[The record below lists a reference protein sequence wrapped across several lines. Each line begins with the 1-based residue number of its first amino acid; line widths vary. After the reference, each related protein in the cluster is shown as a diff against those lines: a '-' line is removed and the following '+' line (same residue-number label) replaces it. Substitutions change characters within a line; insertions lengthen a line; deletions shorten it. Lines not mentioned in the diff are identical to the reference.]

1 MSMDYDA
8 LVIGGG
14 IAGMECALN
23 LGDMGYS
30 VLLVEK
36 EASLGGKM
44 VLLSKVFPTLDCAS
58 CIATPKTAA
67 AFHHPRISLRAY
79 SEVKEIRRGE
89 DGRLGVRILK
99 KPTFVLPAKCTG
111 CQECELA
118 CTVALPDQ
126 FNEGL
131 VARRAAYIPFSQA
144 VPKKALIDRAGTSP
158 CTFHCPAGI
167 KAHGYISLVRGGRAE
182 EAYQL
187 IMEDSPLVGSLGR
200 ACYAPCEREC
210 TRGEL
215 EGPLAIRR
223 IKRFVADTHF
233 RLHPEARPAAAPEK
247 KDKKVAVV
255 GGGPAGLSAAYFL
268 AKKGYGVTVFE
279 KEREAGGM
287 LTTAI
292 PAFRL
297 PKDVVRKDIEEITSL
312 GVEIRTGVEIRDIK
326 ALRAQ
331 GYQAVFLA
339 LGTTQSTRMG
349 IEGEDLENIHPC
361 MTYLKRA
368 NFGEELDFAGK
379 TVLLVGGGNVCLD
392 VARIAPRLGA
402 KKVIIQYRRSRAE
415 MPAFDWEVRAAEE
428 EGVEFQYLCAPVRF
442 IGRDGK
448 VAEVE
453 SIKMKLGEPDSS
465 GRRRP
470 APIKGSEFRTAV
482 DHVVM
487 AIGLSPETA
496 PFKGELNLDRWE
508 RIQADPETLQT
519 SLPDVFAGGDVVTG
533 PSLIVN
539 AIGQGKRAAFYIDHY
554 LEGRDL
560 KGVAFGTPM
569 PVVDKKE
576 VIARQKTHSR
586 LEPVE
591 NRGLGPA
598 ERIEDFREIEMP
610 LSEEEAIAAASR
622 CLDCGLC
629 SECRRCVAA
638 CPAEAIDF
646 SMREEEESLTVSS
659 VVLSTGY
666 RLFEPERKAEYGAG
680 AFPNLITSMQ
690 MDRLL
695 APTRPFNT
703 ILRPSD
709 GKVPENVA
717 YVLCAGSR
725 DHTADNPICSQVCCM
740 YSIKQ
745 AQLLMGALPLADI
758 TLYYIDIRAF
768 GKGFEEFFQ
777 QAKAMGTAFVKG
789 KIGKITETDSGN
801 LVVRYED
808 VDDGG
813 LVKEIEHDLVV
824 LSLGLLPNEGAARLF
839 PDEVLLS
846 DDFKFVRQTDEDLSP
861 GRTSL
866 EGVFVAGTAS
876 GPMDI
881 PDSVLHAGAAAVQ
894 AAAHIERSRK
904 KR

>member
-1 MSMDYDA
+1 MDYDA
-8 LVIGGG
+8 LVVGGG

-58 CIATPKTAA
+58 CISTPKTAA

-79 SEVKEIRRGE
+79 SEVREIRRRD
-89 DGRLGVRILK
+89 DGRFLVRILR
-99 KPTFVLPAKCTG
+99 KPTFVSPAKCTG

-126 FNEGL
+126 FNEAL
-131 VARRAAYIPFSQA
+131 VARRAAYIPFPQA

-167 KAHGYISLVRGGRAE
+167 KAHGYISLVRSGRYE
-182 EAYQL
+182 ESYRL

-223 IKRFVADTHF
+223 IKRFIADTHF
-233 RLHPEARPAAAPEK
+233 REHPDNLPAAAPEK
-247 KDKKVAVV
+247 KDKRVGIV

-268 AKKGYGVTVFE
+268 ARKGYGVTIFE
-279 KEREAGGM
+279 REREAGGM

-297 PKDVVRKDIEEITSL
+297 PKDVVRRDIEEITSL
-312 GVEIRTGVEIRDIK
+312 GVEIRTGAEIRDLES
-326 ALRAQ
+326 LRKQ
-331 GYQAVFLA
+331 GYQAIFLG
-339 LGTTQSTRMG
+339 LGTTQSMKMG
-349 IEGEDLENIHPC
+349 VEGEDLENIHPC

-368 NFGEELDFAGK
+368 NFGEEMDFAGK

-392 VARIAPRLGA
+392 VARLAPRLGA
-402 KKVIIQYRRSRAE
+402 RKVVIQYRRSRAE
-415 MPAFDWEVRAAEE
+415 MPAFDWEIKAAEE
-428 EGVEFQYLCAPVRF
+428 EGIEFQYLCAPVRF
-442 IGRDGK
+442 IGREGR

-453 SIKMKLGEPDSS
+453 SIRMKLGEPDAS

-470 APIKGSEFRTAV
+470 VPIKGSEFRTAV
-482 DHVVM
+482 DHVVVS
-487 AIGLSPETA
+487 IGLTPETGL
-496 PFKGELNLDRWE
+496 FKGELELEKNGTIRV
-508 RIQADPETLQT
+508 DPETLQT
-519 SLPDVFAGGDVVTG
+519 SLADVFAGGDVVTG

-539 AIGQGKRAAFYIDHY
+539 AIGQGKRAAFYIDRY
-554 LEGRDL
+554 LSGQDL
-560 KGVAFGTPM
+560 KAVPFETPM
-569 PVVDKKE
+569 AVVDKKE
-576 VIARQKTHSR
+576 VIGRQKAYSR

-591 NRGLGPA
+591 TRGLDPSDWA
-598 ERIEDFREIEMP
+598 RDFREIEWP
-610 LSEEEAIAAASR
+610 LSEEEARAGASR

-638 CPAEAIDF
+638 CPADAIDF
-646 SMREEEESLTVSS
+646 SMRAEEESLTVSS
-659 VVLSTGY
+659 VVLCTGY
-666 RLFEPERKAEYGAG
+666 HLFEPERKTEYGAG
-680 AFPNLITSMQ
+680 RFPNVITSMQ

-709 GKVPENVA
+709 GRVPGNIA

-777 QAKAMGTAFVKG
+777 QAKAMGTSFVKG
-789 KIGKITETDSGN
+789 KIGKITEKDDGN

-808 VDDGG
+808 IDDGG
-813 LVKEIEHDLVV
+813 VVKETEHDLVV
-824 LSLGLLPNEGAARLF
+824 LSLGLLPNDGAGRIF
-839 PDEVLLS
+839 PDEALLA
-846 DDFKFVRQTDEDLSP
+846 DDFRFVLQADEDLSP
-861 GRTSL
+861 GQTSL
-866 EGVFVAGTAS
+866 EGVFVAGTAA

-904 KR
+904 RS

>member
-1 MSMDYDA
+1 MSTDQDV

-58 CIATPKTAA
+58 CISTPKTAA

-79 SEVKEIRRGE
+79 SEVKEVRRRE
-89 DGRLGVRILK
+89 DGRFNVKILK
-99 KPTFVLPAKCTG
+99 KPTFVQPAKCTG
-111 CQECELA
+111 CQECEMA

-131 VARRAAYIPFSQA
+131 VARRAAYIPFPQA

-167 KAHGYISLVRGGRAE
+167 KAHGYISLVREGRPE
-182 EAYQL
+182 DAYQL

-233 RLHPEARPAAAPEK
+233 HLHPEARPAAGTEK
-247 KDKKVAVV
+247 KDEKIAVV

-268 AKKGYGVTVFE
+268 AKKGYGVTIFE

-292 PAFRL
+292 PSFRL

-312 GVEIRTGVEIRDIK
+312 GVEIRTGVEIRDLK
-326 ALRAQ
+326 ALRDE
-331 GYQAVFLA
+331 GFQAVFLA
-339 LGTTQSTRMG
+339 LGTTQSTSMG
-349 IEGEDLENIHPC
+349 VEGEDLENIHPC

-368 NFGEELDFAGK
+368 NFGEDMDFAGK

-392 VARIAPRLGA
+392 VARLAPRLGA
-402 KKVIIQYRRSRAE
+402 RKVIVQYRRTRAE
-415 MPAFDWEVRAAEE
+415 MPAFEWEIRAAED
-428 EGVEFQYLCAPVRF
+428 EGIEFQYLCAPVRF

-448 VAEVE
+448 VAEAE
-453 SIKMKLGEPDSS
+453 SIRMKLGEPDAS

-470 APIKGSEFRTAV
+470 VPIKGSEFRTKV
-482 DHVVM
+482 DHVVV
-487 AIGLSPETA
+487 AIGLSPETQL
-496 PFKGELNLDRWE
+496 FKDQLHLDRAE
-508 RIQADPETLQT
+508 RIKADPETLQT
-519 SLPDVFAGGDVVTG
+519 ALPDVFAGGDVVTG
-533 PSLIVN
+533 PTLIVN
-539 AIGQGKRAAFYIDHY
+539 AIGQGKRAAFYIDRF
-554 LEGRDL
+554 LQGLDL
-560 KGVAFGTPM
+560 NVPFEAPM

-576 VIARQKTHSR
+576 VIARQKTYTR
-586 LEPVE
+586 LEPTE
-591 NRGLGPA
+591 SAAPDAA
-598 ERIEDFREIEMP
+598 ERIKDFREIEQA
-610 LSEEEAIAAASR
+610 LSEEEALAAAAR

-638 CPAEAIDF
+638 CPAGAIDF
-646 SMREEEESLTVSS
+646 SMRDEEESLTVSS

-680 AFPNLITSMQ
+680 AFPNVITSMQ

-695 APTRPFNT
+695 APTRPYNT

-709 GKVPENVA
+709 GKVPENIA

-725 DHTADNPICSQVCCM
+725 DRTADNPICSQVCCM

-758 TLYYIDIRAF
+758 SLYYIDIRAF

-777 QAKAMGTAFVKG
+777 QARAMGTNFVKG
-789 KIGKITETDSGN
+789 KIGKITEKDNGN
-801 LVVRYED
+801 LVLRYED
-808 VDDGG
+808 IEDLG
-813 LVKEIEHDLVV
+813 LVKEVEHDLVV
-824 LSLGLLPNEGAARLF
+824 LSVGLLPNEGSARLF

-846 DDFKFVRQTDEDLSP
+846 DDFKFIMQTDEDLSP

-904 KR
+904 RQ

>member
-1 MSMDYDA
+1 MDYDA

-14 IAGMECALN
+14 IAGMECALS

-58 CIATPKTAA
+58 CISTPKTAA

-79 SEVKEIRRGE
+79 SEVQEIRRRD
-89 DGRLGVRILK
+89 DGRFLVRILR
-99 KPTFVLPAKCTG
+99 KPTFVSPAKCTG

-126 FNEGL
+126 FNEAL
-131 VARRAAYIPFSQA
+131 VARRAAYIPFPQA

-167 KAHGYISLVRGGRAE
+167 KAHGYISLVRSGRYE
-182 EAYQL
+182 ESYRL

-223 IKRFVADTHF
+223 IKRFIADTHF
-233 RLHPEARPAAAPEK
+233 REHPDNLPAAAPEK
-247 KDKKVAVV
+247 KDKRVAIV

-268 AKKGYGVTVFE
+268 ARKGYGVTIFE
-279 KEREAGGM
+279 REREAGGM

-297 PKDVVRKDIEEITSL
+297 PKDVVRRDIEEITSL
-312 GVEIRTGVEIRDIK
+312 GIEIRTGAEIRDLES
-326 ALRAQ
+326 LRKQ
-331 GYQAVFLA
+331 GYQAIFLG
-339 LGTTQSTRMG
+339 LGTTQSMKMG
-349 IEGEDLENIHPC
+349 VEGEDLENIHPC

-368 NFGEELDFAGK
+368 NFGEEMDFSGK

-392 VARIAPRLGA
+392 VARLAPRLGA
-402 KKVIIQYRRSRAE
+402 RKVIIQYRRSRAE
-415 MPAFDWEVRAAEE
+415 MPAFDWEIKAAEE
-428 EGVEFQYLCAPVRF
+428 EGIEFQYLCAPVRF
-442 IGRDGK
+442 IGREGR

-453 SIKMKLGEPDSS
+453 SIRMKLGEPDAS

-470 APIKGSEFRTAV
+470 VPIKGSEFRTAV
-482 DHVVM
+482 DHVVVS
-487 AIGLSPETA
+487 IGLTPETGL
-496 PFKGELNLDRWE
+496 FKGELELEKNGTIRV
-508 RIQADPETLQT
+508 DPETLQT
-519 SLPDVFAGGDVVTG
+519 SLEDVFAGGDVVTG

-539 AIGQGKRAAFYIDHY
+539 AIGQGKRAAFYIDRY
-554 LEGRDL
+554 LSGQDL
-560 KGVAFGTPM
+560 KAVPFETPM

-576 VIARQKTHSR
+576 VIGRQKAYSR

-591 NRGLGPA
+591 TRGLDPS
-598 ERIEDFREIEMP
+598 ERARDFREIEWP
-610 LSEEEAIAAASR
+610 LSEEEARAGASR

-638 CPAEAIDF
+638 CPADAIDF
-646 SMREEEESLTVSS
+646 SMRAEEESLTVSS

-666 RLFEPERKAEYGAG
+666 HLFEPERKTEYGAG
-680 AFPNLITSMQ
+680 RFPNVITSMQ

-709 GKVPENVA
+709 GRVPGNIA

-777 QAKAMGTAFVKG
+777 QAKAMGTSFVKG
-789 KIGKITETDSGN
+789 KIGKITEKDDGS

-808 VDDGG
+808 IDDGG
-813 LVKEIEHDLVV
+813 VVKETEHDLVV
-824 LSLGLLPNEGAARLF
+824 LSLGLLPNDGAARIF
-839 PDEVLLS
+839 PDEALLA
-846 DDFKFVRQTDEDLSP
+846 DDFRFVLQADEDLSP
-861 GRTSL
+861 GQTSL
-866 EGVFVAGTAS
+866 EGVFVAGTAA

-894 AAAHIERSRK
+894 TAAHIERSRK
-904 KR
+904 RS

>member
-1 MSMDYDA
+1 MDYDA
-8 LVIGGG
+8 LVVGGG

-58 CIATPKTAA
+58 CISTPKTAA

-79 SEVKEIRRGE
+79 SEVREIRRRD
-89 DGRLGVRILK
+89 DGRFLVRILR
-99 KPTFVLPAKCTG
+99 KPTFVSPAKCTG

-126 FNEGL
+126 FNEAL
-131 VARRAAYIPFSQA
+131 VARRAAYIPFPQA

-167 KAHGYISLVRGGRAE
+167 KAHGYISLVRSGRYE
-182 EAYQL
+182 ESYRL

-223 IKRFVADTHF
+223 IKRFIADTHF
-233 RLHPEARPAAAPEK
+233 REHPDNLPAAAPEK
-247 KDKKVAVV
+247 KDKRVGIV

-268 AKKGYGVTVFE
+268 ARKGYGVTIFE
-279 KEREAGGM
+279 REREAGGM

-297 PKDVVRKDIEEITSL
+297 PKDVVRRDIEEITSL
-312 GVEIRTGVEIRDIK
+312 GVEIRTGAEIRDLES
-326 ALRAQ
+326 LRKQ
-331 GYQAVFLA
+331 GYQAIFLG
-339 LGTTQSTRMG
+339 LGTTQSMKMG
-349 IEGEDLENIHPC
+349 VEGEDLENIHPC

-368 NFGEELDFAGK
+368 NFGEEMDFAGK

-392 VARIAPRLGA
+392 VARLAPRLGA
-402 KKVIIQYRRSRAE
+402 RKVIIQYRRSRAE
-415 MPAFDWEVRAAEE
+415 MPAFDWEIKAAEE
-428 EGVEFQYLCAPVRF
+428 EGIEFQYLCAPVRF
-442 IGRDGK
+442 IGREGR

-453 SIKMKLGEPDSS
+453 SIRMKLGEPDAS

-470 APIKGSEFRTAV
+470 VPIKGSEFRTAV
-482 DHVVM
+482 DHVVVS
-487 AIGLSPETA
+487 IGLTPETGL
-496 PFKGELNLDRWE
+496 FKGELELEKNGTIRV
-508 RIQADPETLQT
+508 DPETLQT
-519 SLPDVFAGGDVVTG
+519 SLADVFAGGDVVTG

-539 AIGQGKRAAFYIDHY
+539 AIGQGKRAAFYIDRY
-554 LEGRDL
+554 LSGQDL
-560 KGVAFGTPM
+560 KAVPFETPM

-576 VIARQKTHSR
+576 VIGRQKAYSR

-591 NRGLGPA
+591 TRGLDPS
-598 ERIEDFREIEMP
+598 ERARDFREIEWP
-610 LSEEEAIAAASR
+610 LSEEEARAGASR

-638 CPAEAIDF
+638 CPADAIDF
-646 SMREEEESLTVSS
+646 SMRAEEESLTVSS

-666 RLFEPERKAEYGAG
+666 HLFEPERKTEYGAG
-680 AFPNLITSMQ
+680 RFPNVITSMQ

-709 GKVPENVA
+709 GRVPGNIA

-777 QAKAMGTAFVKG
+777 QAKAMGTSFVKG
-789 KIGKITETDSGN
+789 KIGKITEKDDGN

-808 VDDGG
+808 IDDGG
-813 LVKEIEHDLVV
+813 VVKETEHDLVV
-824 LSLGLLPNEGAARLF
+824 LSLGLLPNDGAGRIF
-839 PDEVLLS
+839 PDEALLA
-846 DDFKFVRQTDEDLSP
+846 DDFRFVLQADEDLSP
-861 GRTSL
+861 GQTSL
-866 EGVFVAGTAS
+866 EGVFVAGTAA
-876 GPMDI
+876 GPMDL

-904 KR
+904 RS

>member
-1 MSMDYDA
+1 MDYDA
-8 LVIGGG
+8 LVVGGG

-58 CIATPKTAA
+58 CISTPKTAA

-79 SEVKEIRRGE
+79 SEVREIRRRD
-89 DGRLGVRILK
+89 DGRFLVRILR
-99 KPTFVLPAKCTG
+99 KPTFVSPAKCTG

-126 FNEGL
+126 FNEAL
-131 VARRAAYIPFSQA
+131 VARRAAYIPFPQA

-167 KAHGYISLVRGGRAE
+167 KAHGYISLVRSGRYE
-182 EAYQL
+182 ESYRL

-223 IKRFVADTHF
+223 IKRFIADTHF
-233 RLHPEARPAAAPEK
+233 REHPDNLPAAAPEK
-247 KDKKVAVV
+247 KDKRVGIV

-268 AKKGYGVTVFE
+268 ARKGYGVTIFE
-279 KEREAGGM
+279 REREAGGM

-297 PKDVVRKDIEEITSL
+297 PKDVVRRDIEEITSL
-312 GVEIRTGVEIRDIK
+312 GVEIRTGAEIRDLES
-326 ALRAQ
+326 LRKQ
-331 GYQAVFLA
+331 GYQAIFLG
-339 LGTTQSTRMG
+339 LGTTQSMKMG
-349 IEGEDLENIHPC
+349 VEGEDLENIHPC

-368 NFGEELDFAGK
+368 NFGEEMDFAGK

-392 VARIAPRLGA
+392 VARLAPRLGA
-402 KKVIIQYRRSRAE
+402 RKVIIQYRRSRAE
-415 MPAFDWEVRAAEE
+415 MPAFDWEIKAAEE
-428 EGVEFQYLCAPVRF
+428 EGIEFQYLCAPVRF
-442 IGRDGK
+442 IGREGR

-453 SIKMKLGEPDSS
+453 SIRMKLGEPDAS

-470 APIKGSEFRTAV
+470 VPIKGSEFRTAV
-482 DHVVM
+482 DHVVVS
-487 AIGLSPETA
+487 IGLTPETGL
-496 PFKGELNLDRWE
+496 FKGELELEKNGTIRV
-508 RIQADPETLQT
+508 DPETLQT
-519 SLPDVFAGGDVVTG
+519 SLADVFAGGDVVTG

-539 AIGQGKRAAFYIDHY
+539 AIGQGKRAAFYIDRY
-554 LEGRDL
+554 LSGQDL
-560 KGVAFGTPM
+560 KAVPFETPM

-576 VIARQKTHSR
+576 VIGRQKAYSR

-591 NRGLGPA
+591 TRGLDPS
-598 ERIEDFREIEMP
+598 ERARDFREIEWP
-610 LSEEEAIAAASR
+610 LSEEEARAGASR

-638 CPAEAIDF
+638 CPADAIDF
-646 SMREEEESLTVSS
+646 SMRAEEESLTVSS

-666 RLFEPERKAEYGAG
+666 HLFEPERKTEYGAG
-680 AFPNLITSMQ
+680 RFPNVITSMQ

-709 GKVPENVA
+709 GRVPGNIA

-777 QAKAMGTAFVKG
+777 QAKAMGTSFVKG
-789 KIGKITETDSGN
+789 KIGKITEKDDGN

-808 VDDGG
+808 IDAGG
-813 LVKEIEHDLVV
+813 VVKETEHDLVV
-824 LSLGLLPNEGAARLF
+824 LSLGLLPNDGAARIF
-839 PDEVLLS
+839 PDETLLA
-846 DDFKFVRQTDEDLSP
+846 DDFRFVLQADEDLSP
-861 GRTSL
+861 GQTSL
-866 EGVFVAGTAS
+866 EGVFVAGTAA

-904 KR
+904 RS

>member
-1 MSMDYDA
+1 MDYDA

-44 VLLSKVFPTLDCAS
+44 ILLSKVFPTLDCAS
-58 CIATPKTAA
+58 CISTPKTAA
-67 AFHHPRISLRAY
+67 AFHHPRITLRAY
-79 SEVKEIRRGE
+79 SEVKEIRRGKE
-89 DGRLGVRILK
+89 GRFHVRILK
-99 KPTFVLPAKCTG
+99 KPTFVHQAKCTG

-131 VARRAAYIPFSQA
+131 VARRAAYIPFPQA
-144 VPKKALIDRAGTSP
+144 VPKKALIDRVGTSP

-167 KAHGYISLVRGGRAE
+167 KAHGYISLVRSGRYE
-182 EAYQL
+182 EAYRL

-210 TRGEL
+210 TRADL

-233 RLHPEARPAAAPEK
+233 RLHPDSLPAAAPEK
-247 KDKKVAVV
+247 KGNRVAVI

-268 AKKGYGVTVFE
+268 ARKGYGVTIFE

-287 LTTAI
+287 LLTAI

-297 PKDVVRKDIEEITSL
+297 PKDVVRKDIEEITAL
-312 GVEIRTGVEIRDIK
+312 GVEIRTGAEIRDLGS
-326 ALRAQ
+326 LREQ
-331 GYQAVFLA
+331 GYQAVFLG
-339 LGTTQSTRMG
+339 LGTAQSMKMG

-368 NFGEELDFAGK
+368 NFGEEMGFAGK

-392 VARIAPRLGA
+392 VARLAPRLGA
-402 KKVIIQYRRSRAE
+402 RKVIIQYRRSRDE
-415 MPAFDWEVRAAEE
+415 MPAFDWEIRAAEE
-428 EGVEFQYLCAPVRF
+428 EGIEFQYLCAPVRF
-442 IGRDGK
+442 IAREGK
-448 VAEVE
+448 VAEAE
-453 SIKMKLGEPDSS
+453 SIRMKLGEPDSS

-470 APIKGSEFRTAV
+470 VPIKRSEFRTAV
-482 DHVVM
+482 DHVVVS
-487 AIGLSPETA
+487 IGLFPETA
-496 PFKGELNLDRWE
+496 HFKGELELEKNGT
-508 RIQADPETLQT
+508 IKVDPETLQT
-519 SLPDVFAGGDVVTG
+519 SLPHVFAGGDVVTG

-539 AIGQGKRAAFYIDHY
+539 AIGQGKRAAFYIDRY
-554 LEGRDL
+554 LNGQDL
-560 KGVAFGTPM
+560 KGVLFETPM
-569 PVVDKKE
+569 PVIDKKE
-576 VIARQKTHSR
+576 VIERQKTHSR

-591 NRGLGPA
+591 ARGLDPA
-598 ERIEDFREIEMP
+598 ERARDFREIESP
-610 LSEEEAIAAASR
+610 LSEEEARASASR

-629 SECRRCVAA
+629 SECRRCLAA
-638 CPAEAIDF
+638 CPAGAIDF
-646 SMREEEESLTVSS
+646 SMRAEEESLAVSA
-659 VVLSTGY
+659 VVLSTGFH
-666 RLFEPERKAEYGAG
+666 LFEPERKTEYGAG
-680 AFPNLITSMQ
+680 RFWNVITSMQ

-709 GKVPENVA
+709 GRVPGNIA

-725 DHTADNPICSQVCCM
+725 DHTSENPICSQVCCM

-777 QAKAMGTAFVKG
+777 QAKAMGASFVKG
-789 KIGKITETDSGN
+789 KIAKIEEKDSGN

-808 VDDGG
+808 IDNGG
-813 LVKEIEHDLVV
+813 VVKEAEHDLVV
-824 LSLGLLPNEGAARLF
+824 LSLGLLPNAGAAGIF
-839 PDEVLLS
+839 PDEDLLS
-846 DDFKFVRQTDEDLSP
+846 DDFRFISQVDEDLSP
-861 GRTSL
+861 GKTSL

-904 KR
+904 RR

>member
-1 MSMDYDA
+1 MDYDA
-8 LVIGGG
+8 LVVGGG

-58 CIATPKTAA
+58 CISTPKTAA

-79 SEVKEIRRGE
+79 SEVREIRRRD
-89 DGRLGVRILK
+89 DGRFLVRILR
-99 KPTFVLPAKCTG
+99 KPTFVSPAKCTG

-126 FNEGL
+126 FNEAL
-131 VARRAAYIPFSQA
+131 VARRAAYIPFPQA

-167 KAHGYISLVRGGRAE
+167 KAHGYISLVRSGRYE
-182 EAYQL
+182 ESYRL

-223 IKRFVADTHF
+223 IKRFIADTHF
-233 RLHPEARPAAAPEK
+233 REHPDNLPAAAPEK
-247 KDKKVAVV
+247 KDKRVGIV

-268 AKKGYGVTVFE
+268 ARKGYGVTIFE
-279 KEREAGGM
+279 REREAGGM

-297 PKDVVRKDIEEITSL
+297 PKDVVRRDIEEITSL
-312 GVEIRTGVEIRDIK
+312 GVEIRTGAEIRDLES
-326 ALRAQ
+326 LRKQ
-331 GYQAVFLA
+331 GYQAIFLG
-339 LGTTQSTRMG
+339 LGTTQSMKMG
-349 IEGEDLENIHPC
+349 VEGEDLENIHPC

-368 NFGEELDFAGK
+368 NFGEEMDFAGK

-392 VARIAPRLGA
+392 VARLAPRLGA
-402 KKVIIQYRRSRAE
+402 RKVIIQYRRSRAE
-415 MPAFDWEVRAAEE
+415 MPAFDWEIKAAEE
-428 EGVEFQYLCAPVRF
+428 EGIEFQYLCAPVRF
-442 IGRDGK
+442 IGREGR

-453 SIKMKLGEPDSS
+453 SIRMKLGEPDAS

-470 APIKGSEFRTAV
+470 VPIKGSEFRTAV
-482 DHVVM
+482 DHVVVS
-487 AIGLSPETA
+487 IGLTPETGL
-496 PFKGELNLDRWE
+496 FKGELELEKNGTIRV
-508 RIQADPETLQT
+508 DPETLQT
-519 SLPDVFAGGDVVTG
+519 SLADVFAGGDVVTG

-539 AIGQGKRAAFYIDHY
+539 AIGQGKRAAFYIDRY
-554 LEGRDL
+554 LSGQDL
-560 KGVAFGTPM
+560 KAVPFETPM

-576 VIARQKTHSR
+576 VIGRQKAYSR

-591 NRGLGPA
+591 TRGLDPS
-598 ERIEDFREIEMP
+598 ERARDFREIEWP
-610 LSEEEAIAAASR
+610 LSEEEARAGASR

-638 CPAEAIDF
+638 CPADAIDF
-646 SMREEEESLTVSS
+646 SMRAEEESLTVSS

-666 RLFEPERKAEYGAG
+666 HLFEPERKTEYGAG
-680 AFPNLITSMQ
+680 RFPNVITSMQ

-709 GKVPENVA
+709 GRVPGNIA

-777 QAKAMGTAFVKG
+777 QAKAMGTSFVKG
-789 KIGKITETDSGN
+789 KIGKITEKDDGN

-808 VDDGG
+808 IDDGG
-813 LVKEIEHDLVV
+813 VVKETEHDLVV
-824 LSLGLLPNEGAARLF
+824 LSLGLLPNDGAGRIF
-839 PDEVLLS
+839 PDEALLA
-846 DDFKFVRQTDEDLSP
+846 DDFRFVLQADEDLSP
-861 GRTSL
+861 GQTSL
-866 EGVFVAGTAS
+866 EGVFVAGTAA

-904 KR
+904 RS

>member
-1 MSMDYDA
+1 MDYDA
-8 LVIGGG
+8 LVVGGG

-58 CIATPKTAA
+58 CISTPKTAA

-79 SEVKEIRRGE
+79 SEVREIRRRD
-89 DGRLGVRILK
+89 DGRFLVRILR
-99 KPTFVLPAKCTG
+99 KPTFVSPAKCTG

-126 FNEGL
+126 FNEAL
-131 VARRAAYIPFSQA
+131 VARRAAYIPFPQA

-167 KAHGYISLVRGGRAE
+167 KAHGYISLVRSGRYE
-182 EAYQL
+182 ESYRL

-223 IKRFVADTHF
+223 IKRFIADTHF
-233 RLHPEARPAAAPEK
+233 REHPDNLPAAAPEK
-247 KDKKVAVV
+247 KDKRVGIV

-268 AKKGYGVTVFE
+268 ARKGYGVTIFE
-279 KEREAGGM
+279 REREAGGM

-297 PKDVVRKDIEEITSL
+297 PKDVVRRDIEEITSL
-312 GVEIRTGVEIRDIK
+312 GVEIRTGAEIRDLES
-326 ALRAQ
+326 LRKQ
-331 GYQAVFLA
+331 GYQAIFLG
-339 LGTTQSTRMG
+339 LGTTQSMKMG
-349 IEGEDLENIHPC
+349 VEGEDLENIHPC

-368 NFGEELDFAGK
+368 NFGEEMDFAGK

-392 VARIAPRLGA
+392 VARLAPRLGA
-402 KKVIIQYRRSRAE
+402 RKVIIQYRRSRAE
-415 MPAFDWEVRAAEE
+415 MPAFDWEIKAAEE
-428 EGVEFQYLCAPVRF
+428 EGIEFQYLCAPVRF
-442 IGRDGK
+442 IGREGR

-453 SIKMKLGEPDSS
+453 SIRMKLGEPDAS

-470 APIKGSEFRTAV
+470 VPIKGSEFRTAV
-482 DHVVM
+482 DHVVVS
-487 AIGLSPETA
+487 IGLTPETGL
-496 PFKGELNLDRWE
+496 FKGELELEKNGTIRV
-508 RIQADPETLQT
+508 DPETLQT
-519 SLPDVFAGGDVVTG
+519 SLADVFAGGDVVTG

-539 AIGQGKRAAFYIDHY
+539 AIGQGKRAAFYIDRY
-554 LEGRDL
+554 LSGQDL
-560 KGVAFGTPM
+560 KAVPFETPM

-576 VIARQKTHSR
+576 VIGRQKAYSR

-591 NRGLGPA
+591 TRGLDPS
-598 ERIEDFREIEMP
+598 ERARDFREIEWP
-610 LSEEEAIAAASR
+610 LSEEEARAGASR

-638 CPAEAIDF
+638 CPADAIDF
-646 SMREEEESLTVSS
+646 SMRAEEESLTVSS
-659 VVLSTGY
+659 VVLCTGY
-666 RLFEPERKAEYGAG
+666 HLFEPERKTEYGAG
-680 AFPNLITSMQ
+680 RFPNVITSMQ

-709 GKVPENVA
+709 GRVPGNIA

-777 QAKAMGTAFVKG
+777 QAKAMGTSFVKG
-789 KIGKITETDSGN
+789 KIGKITEKDDGN

-808 VDDGG
+808 IDDGG
-813 LVKEIEHDLVV
+813 VVKETEHDLVV
-824 LSLGLLPNEGAARLF
+824 LSLGLLPNDGAGRIF
-839 PDEVLLS
+839 PDEALLA
-846 DDFKFVRQTDEDLSP
+846 DDFRFVLQADEDLSP
-861 GRTSL
+861 GQTSL
-866 EGVFVAGTAS
+866 EGVFVAGTAA
-876 GPMDI
+876 GPMDL

-904 KR
+904 RS

>member
-1 MSMDYDA
+1 MDYDA

-14 IAGMECALN
+14 IAGMECALS

-58 CIATPKTAA
+58 CISTPKTAA

-79 SEVKEIRRGE
+79 SEVQEIRRRD
-89 DGRLGVRILK
+89 DGRFLVRILR
-99 KPTFVLPAKCTG
+99 KPTFVSPAKCTG

-126 FNEGL
+126 FNEAL
-131 VARRAAYIPFSQA
+131 VARRAAYIPFPQA

-167 KAHGYISLVRGGRAE
+167 KAHGYISLVRSGRYE
-182 EAYQL
+182 ESYRL

-223 IKRFVADTHF
+223 IKRFIADTHF
-233 RLHPEARPAAAPEK
+233 REHPDNLPAAAPEK
-247 KDKKVAVV
+247 KDKRVAIV

-268 AKKGYGVTVFE
+268 ARKGYGVTIFE
-279 KEREAGGM
+279 REREAGGM

-297 PKDVVRKDIEEITSL
+297 PKDVVRRDIEEITSL
-312 GVEIRTGVEIRDIK
+312 GIEIRTGAEIRDLES
-326 ALRAQ
+326 LRKQ
-331 GYQAVFLA
+331 GYQAIFLG
-339 LGTTQSTRMG
+339 LGTTQSMKMG
-349 IEGEDLENIHPC
+349 VEGEDLENIHPC

-368 NFGEELDFAGK
+368 NFGEEMDFSGK

-392 VARIAPRLGA
+392 VARLAPRLGA
-402 KKVIIQYRRSRAE
+402 RKVIIQYRRSRAE
-415 MPAFDWEVRAAEE
+415 MPAFDWEIKAAEE
-428 EGVEFQYLCAPVRF
+428 EGIEFQYLCAPVRF
-442 IGRDGK
+442 IGREGR

-453 SIKMKLGEPDSS
+453 SIRMKLGEPDAS

-470 APIKGSEFRTAV
+470 VPIKGSEFRTAV
-482 DHVVM
+482 DHVVVS
-487 AIGLSPETA
+487 IGLTPETGL
-496 PFKGELNLDRWE
+496 FKGELELEKNGTIRV
-508 RIQADPETLQT
+508 DPETLQT
-519 SLPDVFAGGDVVTG
+519 SLEDVFAGGDVVTG

-539 AIGQGKRAAFYIDHY
+539 AIGQGKRAAFYIDRY
-554 LEGRDL
+554 LSGQDL
-560 KGVAFGTPM
+560 KAVPFETPM

-576 VIARQKTHSR
+576 VIGRQKAYSR

-591 NRGLGPA
+591 TRGLDPS
-598 ERIEDFREIEMP
+598 ERARDFREIEWP
-610 LSEEEAIAAASR
+610 LSEEEARAGASR

-638 CPAEAIDF
+638 CPADAIDF
-646 SMREEEESLTVSS
+646 SMRAEEESLTVSS

-666 RLFEPERKAEYGAG
+666 HLFEPERKTEYGAG
-680 AFPNLITSMQ
+680 RFPNVITSMQ

-709 GKVPENVA
+709 GRVPGNIA

-777 QAKAMGTAFVKG
+777 QAKAMGTSFVKG
-789 KIGKITETDSGN
+789 KIGKITEKDDGN

-808 VDDGG
+808 IDDGG
-813 LVKEIEHDLVV
+813 VVKETEHDLVV
-824 LSLGLLPNEGAARLF
+824 LSLGLLPNDGAARIF
-839 PDEVLLS
+839 PDEALLA
-846 DDFKFVRQTDEDLSP
+846 DDFRFVLQADEDLSP
-861 GRTSL
+861 GQTSL
-866 EGVFVAGTAS
+866 EGVFVAGTAA

-894 AAAHIERSRK
+894 TAAHIERSRK
-904 KR
+904 RS

>member
-1 MSMDYDA
+1 MDHDA

-30 VLLVEK
+30 VLLVER

-67 AFHHPRISLRAY
+67 AFHHPRISLRSS
-79 SEVKEIRRGE
+79 SEVQEIRRRE
-89 DGRLGVRILK
+89 DGRFDVRILK
-99 KPTFVLPAKCTG
+99 KPTFVLPEKCTG
-111 CQECELA
+111 CRECELA
-118 CTVALPDQ
+118 CTVAQPDP

-131 VARRAAYIPFSQA
+131 VARRAAHIPFPQA

-167 KAHGYISLVRGGRAE
+167 KAHGYISLVRGGRYE

-210 TRGEL
+210 TRGGL

-223 IKRFVADTHF
+223 IKRFVADAHF
-233 RLHPEARPAAAPEK
+233 RDHLGCRPAPAPEK
-247 KDKKVAVV
+247 KSQKVAVV
-255 GGGPAGLSAAYFL
+255 GGGPAGLAAAYFL
-268 AKKGYGVTVFE
+268 ARKGYLVTVFE

-287 LTTAI
+287 LLTAI

-297 PKDVVRKDIEEITSL
+297 PKDIVRQDLEEITAL
-312 GVEIRTGVEIRDIK
+312 GVEIRTGAEVRDLD

-331 GYQAVFLA
+331 GYQAVFLG
-339 LGTTQSTRMG
+339 LGTTQSMKMG
-349 IEGEDLENIHPC
+349 IEGEDLGNVHPC

-368 NFGEELDFAGK
+368 NFGEDLDFAGK

-392 VARIAPRLGA
+392 VARLAPRLGA
-402 KKVIIQYRRSRAE
+402 RKVIIQYRRSRAE
-415 MPAFDWEVRAAEE
+415 MPAFDWEIRAAEE
-428 EGVEFQYLCAPVRF
+428 EGIEFQYLCVPVRF
-442 IGRDGK
+442 IGRNGQ
-448 VAEVE
+448 VAAVE
-453 SIKMKLGEPDSS
+453 SVRMKLGEPDAS

-470 APIKGSEFRTAV
+470 VPIPGSEFRTDV
-482 DHVVM
+482 DHVVVS
-487 AIGLSPETA
+487 IGLTPETSVFRGA
-496 PFKGELNLDRWE
+496 LELEKNGT
-508 RIQADPETLQT
+508 IKVDPETLQT
-519 SLPDVFAGGDVVTG
+519 SRPHVFAGGDVVTG

-539 AIGQGKRAAFYIDHY
+539 AIGQGKRAAHYIDRH
-554 LEGRDL
+554 LAGQDL
-560 KGVAFGTPM
+560 KAVPFEAPL
-569 PVVDKKE
+569 PVVDKRE
-576 VIARQKTHSR
+576 VLGREKAHSR
-586 LEPVE
+586 RE
-591 NRGLGPA
+591 PA
-598 ERIEDFREIEMP
+598 EPRSLDPTERAKDFREIEAV
-610 LSEEEAIAAASR
+610 LSEEDALADASR
-622 CLDCGLC
+622 CLDCGAC

-638 CPAEAIDF
+638 CPAGAIDL
-646 SMREEEESLTVSS
+646 SMRASEESTTVSA
-659 VVLSTGY
+659 VVLATGY
-666 RLFEPERKAEYGAG
+666 HLFEPEGKPEYGEG
-680 AFPNLITSMQ
+680 RLPNVITAIQ

-703 ILRPSD
+703 VLRPSD
-709 GKVPENVA
+709 GRVPGNVA

-725 DHTADNPICSQVCCM
+725 DHTAGNPICSQVCCM

-758 TLYYIDIRAF
+758 TLYDIDIRAF
-768 GKGFEEFFQ
+768 GKGFEEFYQ
-777 QAKAMGTAFVKG
+777 QAKAMGASFVKG
-789 KIGKITETDSGN
+789 KIGKITEKDDGN
-801 LVVRYED
+801 LVLRYED
-808 VDDGG
+808 IDNGG
-813 LVKEIEHDLVV
+813 VVKETEHDLVV
-824 LSLGLLPNEGAARLF
+824 LATGLLPNEGADRIF
-839 PDEVLLS
+839 PAETLS
-846 DDFKFVRQTDEDLSP
+846 ADDFRFVKQADEDLSP
-861 GRTSL
+861 GRTTL

-894 AAAHIERSRK
+894 AAARIERSRK
-904 KR
+904 RS

>member
-1 MSMDYDA
+1 VTVDYDA
-8 LVIGGG
+8 LVVGGG

-58 CIATPKTAA
+58 CISTPKTAA

-79 SEVKEIRRGE
+79 SEVQEIRRRD
-89 DGRLGVRILK
+89 DGRFLVRILR
-99 KPTFVLPAKCTG
+99 KPTFVSPAKCTG

-126 FNEGL
+126 FNEAL
-131 VARRAAYIPFSQA
+131 VARRAAYIPFPQA

-158 CTFHCPAGI
+158 CTFYCPAGI
-167 KAHGYISLVRGGRAE
+167 KAHGYISLVRSGRTE
-182 EAYQL
+182 EAYRL

-210 TRGEL
+210 TRGGL

-233 RLHPEARPAAAPEK
+233 REHPDNLPAAAPEK
-247 KDKKVAVV
+247 KDKRVAIV

-268 AKKGYGVTVFE
+268 ARKGYGVSIFE

-287 LTTAI
+287 LMTAI

-312 GVEIRTGVEIRDIK
+312 GVEIRTGAEVRDLGSLK
-326 ALRAQ
+326 TQ
-331 GYQAVFLA
+331 GYQAVFLG
-339 LGTTQSTRMG
+339 LGTTQSMKMG
-349 IEGEDLENIHPC
+349 VEGEALENIHPC

-368 NFGEELDFAGK
+368 NFGEEMGFAGK

-392 VARIAPRLGA
+392 VARLAPRLGA
-402 KKVIIQYRRSRAE
+402 RKVIIQYRRSRAE
-415 MPAFDWEVRAAEE
+415 MPAFDWEIRAAEE
-428 EGVEFQYLCAPVRF
+428 EGIEFQYLCTPVRF

-448 VAEVE
+448 VVEVE
-453 SIKMKLGEPDSS
+453 SIRMKLGEPDSS

-470 APIKGSEFRTAV
+470 VPIQGSEFRTAV
-482 DHVVM
+482 DHVVVS
-487 AIGLSPETA
+487 IGLTPETGL
-496 PFKGELNLDRWE
+496 FKGELELDRWE
-508 RIQADPETLQT
+508 RIKVDPETLQT

-539 AIGQGKRAAFYIDHY
+539 AIGQGKRAAFYMDRY
-554 LEGRDL
+554 LSGQDL
-560 KGVAFGTPM
+560 KAVPFETPM
-569 PVVDKKE
+569 PVVDKNE
-576 VIARQKTHSR
+576 VIGRQKTYSR
-586 LEPVE
+586 LEPVKA
-591 NRGLGPA
+591 RGLDPA
-598 ERIEDFREIEMP
+598 ERVRDFREIEMP
-610 LSEEEAIAAASR
+610 LGEEEARASASR

-629 SECRRCVAA
+629 SECGRCLAA
-638 CPAEAIDF
+638 CPADAIDF
-646 SMREEEESLTVSS
+646 SMRAEEESLTVSS

-666 RLFEPERKAEYGAG
+666 HLFEPERKTEYGAG
-680 AFPNLITSMQ
+680 RFPNVITSMQ

-709 GKVPENVA
+709 GRVPGNIA

-777 QAKAMGTAFVKG
+777 QAKAMGTSFVKG
-789 KIGKITETDSGN
+789 KIGKITEKDDGN

-808 VDDGG
+808 IDDGG
-813 LVKEIEHDLVV
+813 VVKETEHDLVV
-824 LSLGLLPNEGAARLF
+824 LSLGLLPNDGAARIF
-839 PDEVLLS
+839 PDETLLA
-846 DDFKFVRQTDEDLSP
+846 DDFRFVLQADEDLSP
-861 GRTSL
+861 GQTSL
-866 EGVFVAGTAS
+866 EGVFVAGTAA

-881 PDSVLHAGAAAVQ
+881 PDSVLHAGATAVQ
-894 AAAHIERSRK
+894 VAAHIERSRK
-904 KR
+904 RS

>member
-1 MSMDYDA
+1 VSMDYDA

-58 CIATPKTAA
+58 CISTPKTAA
-67 AFHHPRISLRAY
+67 TFHHPRISLRTY
-79 SEVKEIRRGE
+79 SEVEEIRQGE
-89 DGRLGVRILK
+89 DGRYRVKVLK
-99 KPTFVLPAKCTG
+99 KPTFVDPAKCTG

-118 CTVALPDQ
+118 CTIALPDQ

-158 CTFHCPAGI
+158 CTFKCPAGI
-167 KAHGYISLVRGGRAE
+167 KAHGYISLVRGGRYE
-182 EAYQL
+182 DAYQL
-187 IMEDSPLVGSLGR
+187 IMEDSPLAGSLGR

-210 TRGEL
+210 TRGDL

-223 IKRFVADTHF
+223 IKRFVTDTHF
-233 RLHPEARPAAAPEK
+233 REHPEALPAPALEK
-247 KDKKVAVV
+247 KDQKIAVV

-268 AKKGYGVTVFE
+268 AKKGYGVTIFE

-312 GVEIRTGVEIRDIK
+312 GVEIRTEVEVRDLGS
-326 ALRAQ
+326 LRGQ
-331 GYQAVFLA
+331 GFRAVFLG
-339 LGTTQSTRMG
+339 LGTTQSMRMG
-349 IEGEDLENIHPC
+349 VEGEDLENIHPC

-368 NFGEELDFAGK
+368 NFGEQMDFAGK

-392 VARIAPRLGA
+392 VARLAPRLGA
-402 KKVIIQYRRSRAE
+402 RKVVIQYRRSRAE
-415 MPAFDWEVRAAEE
+415 MPAFDWEIKAAEE
-428 EGVEFQYLCAPVRF
+428 EGIEFQYLCAPVRF
-442 IGRDGK
+442 IGREGK

-453 SIKMKLGEPDSS
+453 SIRMKLGEPDAS

-470 APIKGSEFRTAV
+470 VPIKGSEFRTAV
-482 DHVVM
+482 DHVVVS
-487 AIGLSPETA
+487 IGLSPETA
-496 PFKGELNLDRWE
+496 LFKGELELDKSGA
-508 RIQADPETLQT
+508 IKVDPETLQT
-519 SLPDVFAGGDVVTG
+519 SLPGVFAGGDVVTG
-533 PSLIVN
+533 PSLIVS
-539 AIGQGKRAAFYIDHY
+539 AIGQGKRAAFFIDRY
-554 LEGRDL
+554 LAGQDL
-560 KGVAFGTPM
+560 KAVPFETKM
-569 PVVDKKE
+569 PVLAKEE
-576 VIARQKTHSR
+576 VIGRQKAHSR

-591 NRGLGPA
+591 IRGLPPA
-598 ERIEDFREIEMP
+598 ERAKDFREIESP
-610 LSEEEAIAAASR
+610 LSEAEARYCASR

-629 SECRRCVAA
+629 SECHRCLAA
-638 CPAEAIDF
+638 CPADAIDL
-646 SMREEEESLTVSS
+646 SMRAEEETLTAASI
-659 VVLSTGY
+659 VLSTGF
-666 RLFEPERKAEYGAG
+666 RLFEPEKKQEYGAG
-680 AFPNLITSMQ
+680 RFKNVITSMQ

-703 ILRPSD
+703 ILRPFD
-709 GKVPENVA
+709 GKVPGNIA

-725 DHTADNPICSQVCCM
+725 DHTAENPICSQVCCM

-777 QAKAMGTAFVKG
+777 QAKAMGTSFVKG
-789 KIGKITETDSGN
+789 KIAKIEEKTDGN
-801 LVVRYED
+801 LLVRYED
-808 VDDGG
+808 IDNDGV
-813 LVKEIEHDLVV
+813 VKEAEHDLVV
-824 LSLGLLPNEGAARLF
+824 LSLGLLPNPGAARIF
-839 PDEVLLS
+839 PDENLLA
-846 DDFKFVRQTDEDLSP
+846 DDFMFVKQVDEDLSP
-861 GRTSL
+861 GETSL

-881 PDSVLHAGAAAVQ
+881 PDSVLHAGAAAIQ
-894 AAAHIERSRK
+894 AAAHIERTRK
-904 KR
+904 RP

>member
-1 MSMDYDA
+1 MDYDA
-8 LVIGGG
+8 LVVGGG

-58 CIATPKTAA
+58 CISTPKTAA
-67 AFHHPRISLRAY
+67 TFHHPRISLRAS
-79 SEVKEIRRGE
+79 SEVEEIRRNG
-89 DGRLGVRILK
+89 DGRFDVRILRR
-99 KPTFVLPAKCTG
+99 PTFVNPAKCTG

-131 VARRAAYIPFSQA
+131 VARRAAYIAFPQA
-144 VPKKALIDRAGTSP
+144 VPKKALLDRAGTSP

-167 KAHGYISLVRGGRAE
+167 KAHGYISLVRGGRIE
-182 EAYQL
+182 EAYRL

-223 IKRFVADTHF
+223 IKRFVADEHF
-233 RLHPEARPAAAPEK
+233 RLRPDNLPTAAPEK
-247 KDKKVAVV
+247 KDKKIAIV
-255 GGGPAGLSAAYFL
+255 GGGPAGLAAAYFL
-268 AKKGYGVTVFE
+268 ARKGYAVTIFE
-279 KEREAGGM
+279 KEREPGGM
-287 LTTAI
+287 LMTAI

-297 PKDVVRKDIEEITSL
+297 PKDIVRKDIAEITSL
-312 GVEIRTGVEIRDIK
+312 GVEIRTGAEIRDLGS
-326 ALRAQ
+326 LRKQ
-331 GYQAVFLA
+331 GYPAIFLG
-339 LGTTQSTRMG
+339 LGTTQSMRMG
-349 IEGEDLENIHPC
+349 IDGEDLGNIHPC

-368 NFGEELDFAGK
+368 NFGEDMDFAGK
-379 TVLLVGGGNVCLD
+379 TILLVGGGNVCLD
-392 VARIAPRLGA
+392 VARLAPRLGA
-402 KKVIIQYRRSRAE
+402 RKVIIQYRRSRAE
-415 MPAFDWEVRAAEE
+415 MPAFDWEIRAAEE
-428 EGVEFQYLCAPVRF
+428 EGIEFQYLCAPVRF

-453 SIKMKLGEPDSS
+453 SIRMRLGEPDSS

-470 APIKGSEFRTAV
+470 VPIKGSEFRTAV
-482 DHVVM
+482 DHVVVS
-487 AIGLSPETA
+487 IGLSPETA
-496 PFKGELNLDRWE
+496 LFKGELELEKNGTIRV
-508 RIQADPETLQT
+508 DPETLQT
-519 SLPDVFAGGDVVTG
+519 SLPGVFAGGDVVTG
-533 PSLIVN
+533 PSLIIN
-539 AIGQGKRAAFYIDHY
+539 AIGQGKRAAYYIERY
-554 LEGRDL
+554 LTGQDL
-560 KGVAFGTPM
+560 KAVPFETPM
-569 PVVDKKE
+569 PMVDKKN

-586 LEPVE
+586 LEPVPFG
-591 NRGLGPA
+591 GLEPA
-598 ERIEDFREIEMP
+598 ERIKDFREIEMP
-610 LSEEEAIAAASR
+610 LSEEEALAAASR
-622 CLDCGLC
+622 CLDCGPC
-629 SECRRCVAA
+629 SECGRCAAA

-646 SMREEEESLTVSS
+646 SMRPVEESLTVSS

-666 RLFEPERKAEYGAG
+666 RLLEPERKPEYGAG
-680 AFPNLITSMQ
+680 AFPNVITSMQ

-725 DHTADNPICSQVCCM
+725 DRTVDNPICSQVCCM

-777 QAKAMGTAFVKG
+777 QAKAMGTSFVKG
-789 KIGKITETDSGN
+789 KIGKITEKDNGN

-808 VDDGG
+808 IEDGG

-824 LSLGLLPNEGAARLF
+824 LSLGLLPNDGAARFF
-839 PDEVLLS
+839 PDETLLA
-846 DDFKFVRQTDEDLSP
+846 DDFRFVLQTDEDLSP

-904 KR
+904 RR